1 MLNNKTVF
9 PRGDTDI
16 ELYLLK
22 KIKKGNQE
30 AFESL
35 LIHYK
40 GYLYKIAYSYVK
52 NKECAL
58 DIIQESTYKAWM
70 NIHTLKNQKVF
81 KSWITKI
88 LINTAINYIK
98 KESKIVY
105 LDEDTPLIYEEVGV
119 SIEEKL
125 DLYKAIDLLKPK
137 YRTVIIL
144 KYFNDIKIEEISEI
158 LDLPVNTIKVQLKR
172 ARESLS
178 NILKED
184 YLNE

>member
-1 MLNNKTVF
+1 M
-9 PRGDTDI
+9 
-16 ELYLLK
+16 
-22 KIKKGNQE
+22 
-30 AFESL
+30 
-35 LIHYK
+35 IHYK

-98 KESKIVY
+98 KESKIVS
-105 LDEDTPLIYEEVGV
+105 LDEDTPLIYEEVGL

-137 YRTVIIL
+137 YKTVIIL
-144 KYFNDIKIEEISEI
+144 KYFNDIKIDEISEI

-178 NILKED
+178 NILKEG